1 MAIATL
7 WAGSL
12 NSFKRHFLRV
22 RRKGTN
28 AEASGTG
35 NFFLLLDGKFGL
47 EVQFHRGSLESEA
60 AVLKEKLL
68 CCTNLPFL

>member
-1 MAIATL
+1 M
-7 WAGSL
+7 
-12 NSFKRHFLRV
+12 
-22 RRKGTN
+22 N

-47 EVQFHRGSLESEA
+47 DVQFHRGSLESEA